1 LAAGIGTYIVG
12 PLTNSKG
19 GWITRAR
26 NGIAKLHDQG
36 FGSSFVDHVI
46 AGYEFLLRFYA
57 PGDTIYFFG
66 FSRGAYTARFL
77 AEMIDTIGLLS
88 QGNEEMIRFAWDT
101 YSEFQQLGGSSATSK
116 EVKEDFIKDS
126 IERRYTEHKPVEFE
140 KSFLQKLKG
149 FFAKDNKTID
159 EASDFLQTFKSTFCR
174 ADVKVFF
181 LGLFDCVNSVAQ
193 FARHKAGTSPFIP
206 KAPATYI
213 RHAVSMHERRSMFT
227 PALFLIEG
235 KEQKIDAMQHKNT
248 VKLLKE
254 VYFVGNHGD
263 IGGGWPIEKEKAK
276 KTQGKQG
283 KTQEMWNK
291 DTHYN
296 HVLSDIALRWM
307 VDEAREVGK
316 HSGVSLELF
325 YKDFICYNESHNL
338 CLL

>member
-1 LAAGIGTYIVG
+1 
-12 PLTNSKG
+12 
-19 GWITRAR
+19 
-26 NGIAKLHDQG
+26 
-36 FGSSFVDHVI
+36 VDHVI

-101 YSEFQQLGGSSATSK
+101 YSEFQQLGGSSATTK
-116 EVKEDFIKDS
+116 GIKEDFIKDS
-126 IERRYTEHKPVEFE
+126 IERRYTEHKPIEFE
-140 KSFLQKLKG
+140 KTFLQKLKG

-159 EASDFLQTFKSTFCR
+159 EASDFLKTFKSTFCR
-174 ADVKVFF
+174 ADVQVFF

-213 RHAVSMHERRSMFT
+213 RHAVSMHERRSMFS

-235 KEQKIDAMQHKNT
+235 EEQMFDAMQHRNT
-248 VKLLKE
+248 IKPLKE

-263 IGGGWPIEKEKAK
+263 IGGGWTLEKEKAK
-276 KTQGKQG
+276 RKAKVKQG
-283 KTQEMWNK
+283 IKQEVGNE
-291 DTHYN
+291 DIHYN

-307 VDEAREVGK
+307 VDEAREVGN
-316 HSGVSLELF
+316 HSGVSTQLVYKELF
-325 YKDFICYNESHNL
+325 AITISITNFD
-338 CLL
+338 